1 MVDFSKRLGKRMAEK
16 PTDPI
21 QIYDTLDRASDKGPL
36 RDVQREILSK
46 WYKEYRSKKDVILK
60 LHTGQGK
67 TLIGLLILQSRL
79 NEKKVPVLYL
89 CPNNFLVN
97 QTCLQASQFGIDYC
111 TAENDLPDKFI
122 DSSAILIT
130 SVQKLFNGLTKFH
143 IGTQSISVSA
153 LLMDDSHACIDAIRD
168 SLIIRLN
175 KDNPAYHQIID
186 LFTQALES
194 QGAGTFADIKDG
206 NIDALLP
213 VPYWEWHDRQSEV
226 VEILSKQKDKDSVK
240 FTWPIIKDRIQEC
253 QCMVSGGFI
262 EISPYI
268 PPLDMF
274 GTYWKAEHRVFM
286 SATVLDDSFLIKG
299 LRLESETIK
308 NPLILQNEKWSG
320 EKMILIPSLIDE
332 SLDRT
337 AIVNRFG
344 KPKSEKPFGI
354 VVLASSFKNTR
365 DWEAC
370 GTKIATKETI
380 HQEIENLR
388 KGNFEAPLALVNRY
402 DGIDL
407 PDKMCRVLVFDSKP
421 YFDNLIDRYLDS
433 CRSESNINAIRT
445 MRIIEQGLGRS
456 VRGEKDYCVIVMIGS
471 ELIKVV
477 RVLSTRKYLSKQTQ
491 AQIELGLEIA
501 QMAKEEIDQGGEA
514 FQALVKLINQCLKR
528 DPDWKAFYVEK
539 MNAIDFSP
547 QEYKILEIFEMELNA
562 EVKFQQG
569 DSEDAV
575 SILQNLIDK
584 YIKDSEDKGWYL
596 QEMAR
601 YTYIYDKLE
610 SNKLQ
615 VEAHR
620 KNRFLMKPRTGMY
633 FDPIVVVSQRRTEN
647 MIGWIKAFTSYEEL
661 SVTLEDIL
669 SCLRFGVKADSF
681 EHAFD
686 KLGKAMGFPTQRPDK
701 EWKEGPDNLWGI
713 HDGEYLLVECKSEVV
728 LDRAE
733 INKKETGQMNNAC
746 AWFVKKYPGAKATKI
761 MIIPTN
767 KVNSSAGFND
777 EVKIMRE
784 KELGKLTKSVKA
796 FFTEFKNLDFNDL
809 SERKIQKLLNVHKL
823 SVDDILKCYITNVR
837 M

>member
-1 MVDFSKRLGKRMAEK
+1 MAEK

-21 QIYDTLDRASDKGPL
+21 QIFDTLDRASDKGPL

-111 TAENDLPDKFI
+111 TAGNDLPDKFI
-122 DSSAILIT
+122 DNSAILIT

-143 IGTQSISVSA
+143 IGTQSILVSV

-194 QGAGTFADIKDG
+194 QGAGTFADIKDE

-226 VEILSKQKDKDSVK
+226 VEILSKQRDKDSVK

-262 EISPYI
+262 EISPYL

-286 SATVLDDSFLIKG
+286 SATVIDDSFLIKG

-308 NPLILQNEKWSG
+308 NLLILQNEKWSG
-320 EKMILIPSLIDE
+320 GKMILIPSLIDE

-344 KPKSEKPFGI
+344 KPKSERPLGI
-354 VVLASSFKNTR
+354 VVLAPSFKNMR

-380 HQEIENLR
+380 PQEIENLR
-388 KGNFEAPLALVNRY
+388 KSNFEAPLALVNRY

-421 YFDNLIDRYLDS
+421 YLDNLIYRYLDS

-445 MRIIEQGLGRS
+445 TAMRIIEQGLGRS

-471 ELIKVV
+471 ELIKVI
-477 RVLSTRKYLSKQTQ
+477 RVQSTRKYLSKQTQ

-539 MNAIDFSP
+539 RLVFTRNGA
-547 QEYKILEIFEMELNA
+547 L
-562 EVKFQQG
+562 
-569 DSEDAV
+569 
-575 SILQNLIDK
+575 
-584 YIKDSEDKGWYL
+584 YL
-596 QEMAR
+596 
-601 YTYIYDKLE
+601 
-610 SNKLQ
+610 
-615 VEAHR
+615 
-620 KNRFLMKPRTGMY
+620 
-633 FDPIVVVSQRRTEN
+633 
-647 MIGWIKAFTSYEEL
+647 
-661 SVTLEDIL
+661 
-669 SCLRFGVKADSF
+669 
-681 EHAFD
+681 
-686 KLGKAMGFPTQRPDK
+686 
-701 EWKEGPDNLWGI
+701 
-713 HDGEYLLVECKSEVV
+713 
-728 LDRAE
+728 
-733 INKKETGQMNNAC
+733 
-746 AWFVKKYPGAKATKI
+746 
-761 MIIPTN
+761 
-767 KVNSSAGFND
+767 
-777 EVKIMRE
+777 
-784 KELGKLTKSVKA
+784 
-796 FFTEFKNLDFNDL
+796 
-809 SERKIQKLLNVHKL
+809 
-823 SVDDILKCYITNVR
+823 
-837 M
+837 